1 MFLIIAIT
9 ENSDMSNNKCLC
21 INNYTWTDTH
31 RVQYMLWSL
40 VKIILPQCGNLDPV
54 CTEIQYCIYCTLE
67 KECNKFKL
75 KIGQNAL
82 TCSRAL
88 AVYVKI
94 MAVKLPYLR
103 AFLNT
108 SKKRRRNETYP
119 YTWRYSKYK
128 IYKSLL

>member
-1 MFLIIAIT
+1 MNQ
-9 ENSDMSNNKCLC
+9 ENS
-21 INNYTWTDTH
+21 
-31 RVQYMLWSL
+31 
-40 VKIILPQCGNLDPV
+40 
-54 CTEIQYCIYCTLE
+54 
-67 KECNKFKL
+67 KL
-75 KIGQNAL
+75 KISQNAL

-108 SKKRRRNETYP
+108 SKKEEKCDLLVYLEVM
-119 YTWRYSKYK
+119 K